1 MSQSHRIPLKGGRE
15 QDMLTGWRQVMFCDY
30 GRSKRAK
37 QSYNRR
43 QRRVLKQALREED

>member
-1 MSQSHRIPLKGGRE
+1 MSKSHRIPLAGGHE
-15 QDMLTGWRQVMFCDY
+15 QDMLTKARRFHSHGR

-43 QRRVLKQALREED
+43 QRRILKHNPDA

>member
-1 MSQSHRIPLKGGRE
+1 MSKSHRIPLKGSSE
-15 QDMLTGWRQVMFCDY
+15 QDMLTGWRKVMFHDY

-43 QRRVLKQALREED
+43 QRRAARRDLEEA

>member
-1 MSQSHRIPLKGGRE
+1 MSNSHRIPLKGGRE
-15 QDMLTGWRQVMFCDY
+15 QDMLTGWRKVMFSDY

-43 QRRVLKQALREED
+43 QRRILKRNPDA

>member
-1 MSQSHRIPLKGGRE
+1 MSKSHRIPLKGAQE
-15 QDMLTGWRQVMFCDY
+15 QDMLTGWRKVMFHDY

-43 QRRVLKQALREED
+43 QRRALRRNPEES